1 MSSSRELPLLFLLAA
16 LAGCGDGDGPSRRP
30 PTAVITVVPTSG
42 PAPLTVA
49 LSGEASSDT
58 DGTIESYAWDFG
70 DGASGGGVMA
80 QHTYATVGEFSIR
93 LTVTDDD
100 GATGTATTTVVA
112 TGTLAVYNSS
122 LFDDAAYQ
130 DEPASGTYDATPLQ

>member
-1 MSSSRELPLLFLLAA
+1 MSSSRKLVLLFLVAA
-16 LAGCGDGDGPSRRP
+16 LAGCGDDGGPFRRP

-49 LSGEASSDT
+49 VSGEASSDKN
-58 DGTIESYAWDFG
+58 GTIESYAWDFG
-70 DGASGGGVMA
+70 DGASGGGAMA

-100 GATGTATTTVVA
+100 GATGTATASVVA
-112 TGTLAVYNSS
+112 TGTLAVYNRS
-122 LFDDAAYQ
+122 LFDDAVYQ
-130 DEPASGTYDATPLQ
+130 DEPPSGTYDATPLQ